1 MLQLL
6 REFNRFW
13 RQKNDGEVQL
23 ATVALQYWAQ
33 FQTSSIAAERVIA
46 IGRVLDSSHEGHA
59 RLLETFQEQLRL
71 ACARQKDGRTLSRI
85 ISVP

>member
-1 MLQLL
+1 MQLL

-46 IGRVLDSSHEGHA
+46 IGRVLDSSQGHA

-71 ACARQKDGRTLSRI
+71 ACGKKT
-85 ISVP
+85 VEN